1 MIFIDAFAGWP
12 GSVHDARVFRNSPI
26 IAEMEKLNVDM
37 HVLGDSAYP
46 LSLSLL
52 TPFRNTGNLT
62 EKERKFNLLHSSA
75 RSAIE
80 RAFGLLKGKFR
91 RLKSL
96 DISLEHKIPE
106 VIMSCVRLHNFII
119 AFKNEEIE
127 SLQHFNSNQMEN
139 LSGQEFRTG
148 AEKCHALTCSL

>member
-1 MIFIDAFAGWP
+1 
-12 GSVHDARVFRNSPI
+12 
-26 IAEMEKLNVDM
+26 M

-52 TPFRNTGNLT
+52 TPFRDTGNLT

-80 RAFGLLKGKFR
+80 WAFGLLKGKFQ

-96 DISLEHKIPE
+96 DMSIEHKIPE

-119 AFKNEEIE
+119 AFENEEIE
-127 SLQHFNSNQMEN
+127 SLQPFNSNQMEN
-139 LSGQEFRTG
+139 PFRSGIQDRG
-148 AEKCHALTCSL
+148 